1 MKRLI
6 RNLSIK
12 NQLLLV
18 ILPVVLF
25 VVGSTSYVNYIRLNN
40 ELIQNEKI
48 TIESIKNNA
57 SHFLENYNLNV
68 NLNKNQ
74 IQDRFEKIFP
84 DLMSLNVDFGLINL
98 DSLCVILNIDTALE
112 DLKIINT
119 IGEVVNST
127 YYQNNST
134 ETKYELNASFLQNIF
149 EQTSAVYL
157 FEDDLNYKQSKNNQA
172 FKTLNENYVLNI
184 QITSD
189 SIEILKDDLR
199 VNLSELSKN
208 YENILY
214 IDLFTLNKKIETK
227 NYHSTLLDS
236 LRQEM
241 LSFKK
246 DTTLI
251 LKKDTNIIYANFIY
265 VDNVYRG
272 QDYLLQIISD
282 NSLDIKLFKNES
294 KWFLFKLIFSLGT
307 IVLFLFFIAKIISKP
322 LTILS
327 TEIDQMT
334 QAEGLSEIDLKNSS
348 EAKSLSDK
356 FNILTNLINNF
367 HATLE
372 HKIKARTKDLNQKN
386 KKLEKLLK
394 ERDALIKEIH
404 HRVKNNLQIVSSL
417 LSLQSKMVDD
427 EKAKAAFLESMNR
440 IQAIGLLHEK
450 LYKNSNYINVQAQ
463 TYLTDLVKIYEKTIN
478 QNINI
483 TLTVDYLVFDSSQA
497 ISIGLIINEFISNS
511 LKHAFSDS
519 EQGKIDISLK
529 KTEKEAIL
537 QLKNNGKPLDKEF
550 NPKLTNNSLGMTI
563 IEAFTEKLDGSYEF
577 HNIETGVELKIIFP
591 TIQKI
596 NEEE

>member
-227 NYHSTLLDS
+227 NYQYTLLDS

-334 QAEGLSEIDLKNSS
+334 QEEGLSEIDLKNSS

>member
-227 NYHSTLLDS
+227 NYQSTLLDS

-334 QAEGLSEIDLKNSS
+334 QEEGLSEIDLKNSS